1 MALSSPIDVTPV
13 GLPSGVIR
21 FFVDR
26 RRPCKIIHVTKLSG
40 DTSGTVDTL
49 LPYVKRIILLKA
61 DGTLDTTGTATTGFG
76 SNGGTFTTTLASLTT
91 GGTELYVIAIG
102 GRN

>member
-1 MALSSPIDVTPV
+1 MALSAPIDVTPV
-13 GLPSGVIR
+13 GLESGVIK

-26 RRPCKIIHVTKLSG
+26 RRPVKIIHVTKESA
-40 DTSGTVDTL
+40 DTSGTVDTKL
-49 LPYVKRIILLKA
+49 QYVKKIILLKA
-61 DGTLDTTGTATTGFG
+61 DGTLDITGTATVGFG
-76 SNGGTFTTTLASLTT
+76 SNGGTFTTTLATLTT

>member
-1 MALSSPIDVTPV
+1 MALSAPIDVTPV
-13 GLPSGVIR
+13 GIPSLVEK

-40 DTSGTVDTL
+40 DTSGTVDTKL
-49 LPYVKRIILLKA
+49 QYVKRIILLKA
-61 DGTLDTTGTATTGFG
+61 DGTLDATGTATVGFG
-76 SNGGTFTTTLASLTT
+76 AAGATFTTTLASLTT